1 WEHWYRTVD
10 LRLAKTFTLGTRRM
24 IVTAEVFNAFNSANH
39 AEYQAKENLLDYGA
53 PVGDYARRQ
62 AQLGVRYQF

>member
-1 WEHWYRTVD
+1 MPHGILT
-10 LRLAKTFTLGTRRM
+10 
-24 IVTAEVFNAFNSANH
+24 VTAEAFNVLNSANH
-39 AEYQAKENLLDYGA
+39 AEYQATQALLEYGE